1 MPSPLK
7 PFNFPDIKQS
17 HTIVQYQRRH
27 AHSLLLKYARMDIDQ
42 TLLDAI
48 ESDVSRA
55 LREDVGA
62 GDVTGQLIPKSTST
76 GATIIT
82 RETMTMAGQPWVDE
96 ICRQVDPSI
105 EINWQYSDGDEIDS
119 GAVICALQG
128 PARSLLTAERTVLN
142 FLQLLS
148 ASATVTAQYVKAATG
163 TECQILDTR
172 KTIPGLRLAQKYA
185 VRCGGGSNHR
195 VGLFDAILIKENHI
209 LSAGGIAA
217 AIDAARTLRPG
228 LPIEIE
234 VESTDELR
242 EALTAKVER
251 LLLDNFSVALLEQ
264 AVAINVEEGDPPAE
278 LEASG
283 GMTLDRIASV
293 AATGVDHI
301 SIGALTKN
309 VRAIDLSMRFE

>member
-1 MPSPLK
+1 
-7 PFNFPDIKQS
+7 
-17 HTIVQYQRRH
+17 
-27 AHSLLLKYARMDIDQ
+27 MDIDQ

-62 GDVTGQLIPKSTST
+62 GDVTGQLIPESTST

-96 ICRQVDPSI
+96 ICRQVDGDI
-105 EINWQYSDGDEIDS
+105 KVEWQAHDGDSVD
-119 GAVICALQG
+119 ADCALCSLHG
-128 PARSLLTAERTVLN
+128 PARSILTAERTVLN

-148 ASATVTAQYVKAATG
+148 ATATVTAEYVKAAVG
-163 TECQILDTR
+163 TQCRILDTR

-195 VGLFDAILIKENHI
+195 IGLFDAILIKENHI

-217 AIDAARTLRPG
+217 AIDAARTLRPD
-228 LPIEIE
+228 LPVEIE
-234 VESTDELR
+234 VESIDELR
-242 EALTAKVER
+242 EALHAKAER
-251 LLLDNFSVALLEQ
+251 LLLDNFSVALLEK
-264 AVAINVEEGDPPAE
+264 AAAINRQERNPPAE

-293 AATGVDHI
+293 AATGVDYI
-301 SIGALTKN
+301 SVGALTKN